1 MADRE
6 VKILTIDTSSSTC
19 SVALTIGERLVSEGL
34 LNMGKT
40 HASRL
45 LGLVDTALG
54 AAGIT
59 VNDLDGI
66 GVALGPGSFTGLR
79 VGIATV
85 KGLALAANKPVCGFS
100 SLAML
105 AMNLPWASHQVCP
118 LFDAKKKEV
127 YAALYECREE
137 PLPLREDCV
146 VPPGELLDSLDCVTI
161 FVGEGALAY
170 REMIIERMGDRA
182 IFAPSYSHPPRASS
196 GAILARR
203 AFARGEAIS
212 PALLLPRYLRASEA
226 ELAKLK
232 RLNS

>member
-1 MADRE
+1 M
-6 VKILTIDTSSSTC
+6 KILTVDTSTTTC
-19 SVALTIGERLVSEGL
+19 SVCLTIGERLVSETL
-34 LNMGKT
+34 LNQGKT

-45 LGLVDTALG
+45 IGMVDAALG
-54 AAGIT
+54 AAGVT
-59 VNDLDGI
+59 VNELDGF

-85 KGLALAANKPVCGFS
+85 KGLALAADKPVCGFS

-118 LFDAKKKEV
+118 MFDAKKKEV
-127 YAALYECREE
+127 YTALYRCGDT
-137 PLPLREDCV
+137 PYPIMEDCV
-146 VPPGELLDSLDCVTI
+146 VSPGELLGRIDAATI

-170 REMIIERMGDRA
+170 REMIIDRLGDKA
-182 IFAPSYSHPPRASS
+182 LFAPPCSHPPRASS

-203 AFARGEAIS
+203 AFEMGEAVS

-232 RLNS
+232 RMNS